1 MLTIVPI
8 LLPAM
13 IAAITLIR
21 VVRTTRL
28 AAILSLA
35 SSAALLAV
43 AIALF
48 AEASDGVIRVY
59 RLGDWPAPFGIVLVL
74 DRLSTMMVLLT
85 NVLALCVLVHAVVTQ
100 LDRRGWHFHPMF
112 QFQLLGLNGAF
123 LTGDLFNLFVFF
135 EVLLI
140 ASYGL
145 ILHGQGAARLQ
156 AGVQYVVVNLVG
168 STLFLIALGILYG
181 MTGTLNMADMGM
193 RIALA
198 PAGDQPLI
206 RMGAQILIVVFALK
220 AALLPLQLWLP
231 RAYSNTSAPVAALFA
246 ILTKVGVYSILRTTV
261 LIFGADAGAVAFA
274 PSGWM
279 LPASLLT
286 ILAGFVGVLAARNMR
301 LMAAFGVIGSTG
313 TLLAAVSLF
322 EPASVAA
329 ALYYL
334 PHSVLSGALMFLV
347 ADLVARARGEA
358 DDALVPERP
367 FARMGQYGA
376 MFMLAAIALA
386 GLPPLSG
393 FIGKLLILSASA
405 DARFAWWI
413 WAAILGGTFIAIL
426 GLARA
431 GSILFWKSRNGE
443 EALPPRDGLLASAPA
458 FVLIALLA
466 ALTVFAGP
474 VTRNAQATS
483 AQIFAVG
490 NYIEAVLVDQPDDPK
505 QEGSR

>member
-8 LLPAM
+8 LLPAVV
-13 IAAITLIR
+13 AAITLLR
-21 VVRTTRL
+21 SVRTTRL
-28 AAILSLA
+28 AAIFSLT
-35 SSAALLAV
+35 SSVLLVAV
-43 AIALF
+43 TVALF

-85 NVLALCVLVHAVVTQ
+85 NVLALCVLVHAVLTQ

-181 MTGTLNMADMGM
+181 MTGTLNMADMAV
-193 RIALA
+193 RVASA
-198 PAGDQPLI
+198 PAGDQALI
-206 RMGAQILIVVFALK
+206 RTGAQVLIVVFALK

-231 RAYSNTSAPVAALFA
+231 RAYSSTSAPVAALFA
-246 ILTKVGVYSILRTTV
+246 ILTKVGVYAILRTTV
-261 LIFGADAGAVAFA
+261 LIFGAEAGAAAWA
-274 PSGWM
+274 PAAWM

-286 ILAGFVGVLAARNMR
+286 IMAGFVGVLAARNMR
-301 LMAAFGVIGSTG
+301 LMAAFGIIGSTG
-313 TLLAAVSLF
+313 TLLSAVALF
-322 EPASVAA
+322 QPDTIAA

-334 PHSVLSGALMFLV
+334 PHSVLAGALMFLV
-347 ADLVARARGEA
+347 TDLVARARGDT
-358 DDALVPERP
+358 DDTLVPDRP
-367 FARMGQYGA
+367 FARMGQLGA
-376 MFMLAAIALA
+376 LFMLAAIALA

-405 DARFAWWI
+405 DARFAAWI
-413 WAAILGGTFIAIL
+413 WGAILLGTFLCIL

-431 GSILFWKSRNGE
+431 GSNLFWKSRADEYAFPDGE
-443 EALPPRDGLLASAPA
+443 TPQPRDKAIAAAPA
-458 FVLIALLA
+458 WMLCALLA
-466 ALTVFAGP
+466 ALTLFAGP
-474 VTRNAQATS
+474 VTRNAEATA
-483 AQIFAVG
+483 AQIFSVG
-490 NYIEAVLVDQPDDPK
+490 DYAAAVLLE
-505 QEGSR
+505 QEGTR

>member
-8 LLPAM
+8 LLPAV
-13 IAAITLIR
+13 IAAITVIR
-21 VVRTTRL
+21 IVRTTRL

-35 SSAALLAV
+35 SSSALVAV

-59 RLGDWPAPFGIVLVL
+59 RLGDWPAPFGIVLML

-85 NVLALCVLVHAVVTQ
+85 NVLALCVLVHAVITR

-168 STLFLIALGILYG
+168 STLFLIALGVLYG
-181 MTGTLNMADMGM
+181 MTGTLNMADMGV
-193 RIALA
+193 RIAAA

-261 LIFGADAGAVAFA
+261 LIFGAEAGAVAFA

-313 TLLAAVSLF
+313 TLLSAVALF
-322 EPASVAA
+322 QPNSVAA

-334 PHSVLSGALMFLV
+334 PHSVFSGALMFLV
-347 ADLVARARGEA
+347 ADLVARARRDA
-358 DDALVPERP
+358 DDDLAPCGP

-376 MFMLAAIALA
+376 LFMLAAIALA

-405 DARFAWWI
+405 DAPLAPWI
-413 WAAILGGTFIAIL
+413 WAAILVGTFLGIL

-431 GSILFWKSRNGE
+431 GSALFWKSRNGGD
-443 EALPPRDGLLASAPA
+443 ALPATDSRLAAAPA
-458 FVLIALLA
+458 WALCALLA
-466 ALTVFAGP
+466 ALTIFAGP
-474 VTRNAQATS
+474 VTRNAEETT
-483 AQIFAVG
+483 AQIFDTNA
-490 NYIEAVLVDQPDDPK
+490 YKQAVLVDQ
-505 QEGSR
+505 EGTR